1 MGKLDNIAGFEYD
14 AGNIDKNRVK
24 YGVSNAECEE
34 VFFNTPLLIRPDS
47 FHSQEEARKAML
59 GRTDAER
66 PLFVIFLVRN
76 NHIRVISARDMTD
89 KELEVYRDHLKKSSK
104 ISNRG

>member
-1 MGKLDNIAGFEYD
+1 MGKLDNIAGFEWD
-14 AGNIDKNRVK
+14 AGNINKNWVK
-24 YGVSNAECEE
+24 HGVSNAECEE

-47 FHSQEEARKAML
+47 SHSQEESRNAAL

-66 PLFVIFLVRN
+66 PLFVVFLVRK

-89 KELEVYRDHLKKSSK
+89 KELEVYRDRLKKSSK
-104 ISNRG
+104 T